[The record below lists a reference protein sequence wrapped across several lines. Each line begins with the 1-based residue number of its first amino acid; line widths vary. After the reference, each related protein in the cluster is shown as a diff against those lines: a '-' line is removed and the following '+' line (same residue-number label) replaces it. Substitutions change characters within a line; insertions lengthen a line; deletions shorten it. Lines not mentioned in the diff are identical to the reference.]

1 MGCNCGNFS
10 NACGC
15 GSHAGANGNGNGT
28 YTEVQEVKQIGTD
41 ILDTVKEGAY
51 DIFDVVKG
59 TGRFVIDETK
69 EGISE
74 IKEQGQKLDE
84 RERLI
89 KSIPNS
95 YLVFGAVGLVIYSMI
110 K

>member
-1 MGCNCGNFS
+1 MACNCGNFS

-15 GSHAGANGNGNGT
+15 ETYAGADGDGKT
-28 YTEVQEVKQIGTD
+28 YTEVQEAKQIGTD

-59 TGRFVIDETK
+59 TGQFVIDEAK
-69 EGISE
+69 EGVEE

>member
-1 MGCNCGNFS
+1 MGCGCSNFS
-10 NACGC
+10 NAEG
-15 GSHAGANGNGNGT
+15 GSV
-28 YTEVQEVKQIGTD
+28 EVNKAKQIGTD

-59 TGRFVIDETK
+59 TGKFVYDEAK
-69 EGISE
+69 EGYE
-74 IKEQGQKLDE
+74 DIKEQGEKLDE
-84 RERLI
+84 KNRLI

-95 YLVFGAVGLVIYSMI
+95 YLVFGAVGLLLYSMI